1 MGRHRLL
8 PDPRL
13 SGGSRQADVLR
24 ILGACA
30 AQAVDDL
37 FFSDDRVD
45 EAKAMCLRCPVRQ
58 VCLDHAL
65 RHENFGVWGGTTP
78 AERDKIRGVRL
89 VGTPEDARWADA
101 IRDRAR
107 QGSLLAEI
115 ARDMRVSVR
124 TLERWFGHERDQVDG
139 VA

>member
-1 MGRHRLL
+1 MGRNGLL

-13 SGGSRQADVLR
+13 TGGSRQADVLR
-24 ILGACA
+24 AIGACA
-30 AQAVDDL
+30 AQAADDL

-45 EAKAMCLRCPVRQ
+45 EAKAMCRRCPVRQ
-58 VCLDHAL
+58 VCLGHAL
-65 RHENFGVWGGTTP
+65 RHESFGVWGGTTP
-78 AERDKIRGVRL
+78 SERDKIRGGRL

-107 QGSLLAEI
+107 QGSLLTEI
-115 ARDMRVSVR
+115 ARDTSVSVR
-124 TLERWFGHERDQVDG
+124 TLERWFGHDRARVDG

>member
-1 MGRHRLL
+1 MGRNGLL

-24 ILGACA
+24 AIGACA
-30 AQAVDDL
+30 AQPADDL

-45 EAKAMCLRCPVRQ
+45 EAKATCRKCPVRQ

-101 IRDRAR
+101 IRDHTR
-107 QGSLLAEI
+107 QGSPLTEI
-115 ARDMRVSVR
+115 AWEMSVSVR
-124 TLERWFGHERDQVDG
+124 TLERWFGHDRDRVDG